1 MNNSIDSAP
10 IVILAGGSA
19 SRFNGRDKG
28 EILIGGKRMID
39 IILERINHHTN
50 HLIISG
56 YHDYGLKALIVSDE
70 IHGPKGPV
78 GGIYSTWKY
87 FKNTSNL
94 NLKGFFTLAIDVPNP
109 PKNFL
114 KKIYSNS
121 TSNISVVGLQKHPA
135 HGWWRMEDL
144 DSVFNNISFDDS
156 ISLNKLAI
164 LVKAKLVRWS
174 KNEYFFNINKQS
186 ELDGYIETI

>member
-1 MNNSIDSAP
+1 MDPRALLVGYIRPGSI
-10 IVILAGGSA
+10 L
-19 SRFNGRDKG
+19 
-28 EILIGGKRMID
+28 
-39 IILERINHHTN
+39 RIRV
-50 HLIISG
+50 
-56 YHDYGLKALIVSDE
+56 D
-70 IHGPKGPV
+70 
-78 GGIYSTWKY
+78 
-87 FKNTSNL
+87 L

-144 DSVFNNISFDDS
+144 DPVFNNISFDDS

-174 KNEYFFNINKQS
+174 KNEYFLI
-186 ELDGYIETI
+186 